1 MDKHGLPSVEKKSR
15 SKWSNR
21 IAIICGCLAPVFF
34 PPIHIGILYYFWE
47 DFSRSVD
54 KHFCSCSCWD
64 TVFKG
69 EFIIIVGL
77 LNEHFPVRNISIRRV
92 TSAFI
97 IAILYISRDLRNR
110 SRSIQASVLQCYNKY
125 V

>member
-1 MDKHGLPSVEKKSR
+1 MDKYGLPTAERKSPG
-15 SKWSNR
+15 KWRNWL
-21 IAIICGCLAPVFF
+21 AVLCGCLAPVFF

-69 EFIIIVGL
+69 GL
-77 LNEHFPVRNISIRRV
+77 
-92 TSAFI
+92 
-97 IAILYISRDLRNR
+97 IANDMHMNTDIKSLLCT
-110 SRSIQASVLQCYNKY
+110 VLL
-125 V
+125 